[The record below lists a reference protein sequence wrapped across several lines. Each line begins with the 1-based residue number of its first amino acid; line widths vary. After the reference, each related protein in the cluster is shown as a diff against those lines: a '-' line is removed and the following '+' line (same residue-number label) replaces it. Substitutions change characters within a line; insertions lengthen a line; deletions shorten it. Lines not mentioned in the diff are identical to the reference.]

1 MKKIQKL
8 ALSFMMGGLAL
19 CFASCGSDDD
29 TTFDL
34 PNVGQATTTIN
45 SSDLA
50 MQKTTRLTSRMWFT
64 PLTRLWQRTHA
75 NFTPPAQRST
85 RQQRLAP

>member
-34 PNVGQATTTIN
+34 P
-45 SSDLA
+45 
-50 MQKTTRLTSRMWFT
+50 TSRMWFI
-64 PLTRLWQRTHA
+64 PLIRLWQRTHA

>member
-34 PNVGQATTTIN
+34 
-45 SSDLA
+45 
-50 MQKTTRLTSRMWFT
+50 
-64 PLTRLWQRTHA
+64 QR
-75 NFTPPAQRST
+75 RSGYNYH
-85 RQQRLAP
+85 QLV

>member
-45 SSDLA
+45 DTEPDRRSLRGF
-50 MQKTTRLTSRMWFT
+50 QERT
-64 PLTRLWQRTHA
+64 P
-75 NFTPPAQRST
+75 
-85 RQQRLAP
+85 

>member
-50 MQKTTRLTSRMWFT
+50 MQKTT
-64 PLTRLWQRTHA
+64 
-75 NFTPPAQRST
+75 
-85 RQQRLAP
+85 